1 MQACTSTIM
10 DFPGGSSGKKSVNA
24 EDAGDAG
31 LILGLGRSL
40 EVENG
45 NLLQYSCLEC
55 SMDKGVG
62 RL

>member
-1 MQACTSTIM
+1 M
-10 DFPGGSSGKKSVNA
+10 DFPGGSSGKKSVSA

-45 NLLQYSCLEC
+45 NLLQYSCLER
-55 SMDKGVG
+55 SMDRGVG